1 MARLTKLRMML
12 YFSTGRIQGY
22 ANIHSSPRV
31 FFYVQ
36 KKLSFT
42 KENSIVPF
50 EIGLYNVG
58 DAINLVSGIFTAPK
72 PGTYYFSFTAI
83 KNSKPTTR
91 LVVYLRVNG
100 VAVAKA
106 SASDHLGFL
115 MATMTCTLKLKQG
128 DTVDLFKTT
137 GYIYEDS
144 TGSHTH
150 FTGFL
155 IEEDLTV
162 T

>member
-1 MARLTKLRMML
+1 
-12 YFSTGRIQGY
+12 
-22 ANIHSSPRV
+22 V

-36 KKLSFT
+36 KNTSFT

-50 EIGLYNVG
+50 EIALDNVG
-58 DAINLVSGIFTAPK
+58 NAMNLASGIFISPK

-83 KNSKPTTR
+83 RKNNPATR
-91 LVVYLRVNG
+91 LTIFLRVNG
-100 VAVAKA
+100 VAIAQA
-106 SASDHLGFL
+106 SASDHHGSLL
-115 MATMTCTLKLKQG
+115 ATMTCTLKLKQG

-137 GYIYEDS
+137 GYLYEDS
-144 TGSHTH
+144 KGSHTH

-155 IEEDLTV
+155 LEEDMTI